1 VAVVTGVIAGSIL
14 LRGLWNRQ
22 LHRSH
27 VRVRLAVED
36 VPLVDL
42 RQASLDVPVFVPGAE
57 TVERCFIVLDVSVPG
72 RQVLSNDRGR
82 LKLKG
87 LTVGV
92 QKACLR
98 MVCLPIPPLPLCN
111 Q

>member
-14 LRGLWNRQ
+14 LVGFGIDTSSKPRPGPSCCGGW
-22 LHRSH
+22 
-27 VRVRLAVED
+27 
-36 VPLVDL
+36 PLVDL
-42 RQASLDVPVFVPGAE
+42 RQALDVPVFVPGAE
-57 TVERCFIVLDVSVPG
+57 TVERSFIVLDVSVPG

-87 LTVGV
+87 LTVAV

-98 MVCLPIPPLPLCN
+98 MVCLPIPLLPL
-111 Q
+111 